1 MQWCLDIR
9 SNIIVNIVKFYH
21 ISCCFFD
28 CASTVAKLDGV
39 LQNQNERRF
48 QRKPDKHHHLYS
60 IWPITL
66 CSFVASALHY
76 LTFTKHTCISRSA
89 EYVYANVKENTADGI
104 LLRAAVL
111 YKYTLLKSG
120 LISYCVALLGYFGAS
135 LQQLRC
141 DC

>member
-9 SNIIVNIVKFYH
+9 SNIIFYL

-48 QRKPDKHHHLYS
+48 QRKPGRHHHLYS

-104 LLRAAVL
+104 LLRALSAIQIRKEL
-111 YKYTLLKSG
+111 QYYINTLLKG
-120 LISYCVALLGYFGAS
+120 GRISYCVALLGYFGAS
-135 LQQLRC
+135 L
-141 DC
+141 